1 MAYIELEDYNNI
13 GKDAL
18 DVVQQSNEQ
27 NRLLAEQ
34 YAMDFAAGYLRGR
47 YDLTKAFALTGDERN
62 MALVGCLTDI
72 SLYRMCLNLP
82 ARMGLE
88 KRKQQFDE
96 AVKWLQSVQN
106 SSIMLDLPLVTGP
119 NGEADYHNPIRTGE
133 GIKNEYFW

>member
-1 MAYIELEDYNNI
+1 MAYIEIEDYNNI

-18 DVVQQSNEQ
+18 DVVQQSDEK
-27 NRLLAEQ
+27 NRTLAEK

-47 YDLTKAFALTGDERN
+47 YDLEKTFSQSGEERN
-62 MALVGCLTDI
+62 MSLVGCLTDI

-88 KRKQQFDE
+88 KRKEQFNE

-106 SSIMLDLPLVTGP
+106 SSILLDLPLVEGP
-119 NGEADYHNPIRTGE
+119 DGEEDYNNPIRTGE
-133 GIKNEYFW
+133 GIRNNYDW

>member
-18 DVVQQSNEQ
+18 DVVQQSDEQ
-27 NRLLAEQ
+27 NRILAEK

-47 YDLTKAFALTGDERN
+47 YDLEKAFALTGDERN

-72 SLYRMCLNLP
+72 ALYRMCLNLP

-88 KRKQQFDE
+88 KRKEQFDE

-106 SSIMLDLPLVTGP
+106 SNILLDLPLVAGP
-119 NGEADYHNPIRTGE
+119 DGEEDYNNPIRTGM
-133 GIKNEYFW
+133 GIRNNYDW

>member
-1 MAYIELEDYNNI
+1 MAYIEIEDYNNI

-18 DVVQQSNEQ
+18 DVVQQSDEK
-27 NRLLAEQ
+27 NRTLAEK

-47 YDLTKAFALTGDERN
+47 YDLEKTFSQNGEERN

-88 KRKQQFDE
+88 KRKEQFNE

-106 SSIMLDLPLVTGP
+106 SSILLDLPLVEGP
-119 NGEADYHNPIRTGE
+119 DGEEDYNNPIRTGE
-133 GIKNEYFW
+133 GIRNNYDW

>member
-47 YDLTKAFALTGDERN
+47 YDLTKAFALTGNERN

-106 SSIMLDLPLVTGP
+106 SSIMLDLPEST
-119 NGEADYHNPIRTGE
+119 
-133 GIKNEYFW
+133 

>member
-1 MAYIELEDYNNI
+1 MAYIEIEDYNNI

-18 DVVQQSNEQ
+18 DVVQQSDEK
-27 NRLLAEQ
+27 NRTLAEK
-34 YAMDFAAGYLRGR
+34 YAMDFAAGYLRVR
-47 YDLTKAFALTGDERN
+47 YDLEKTFSQSGEERN

-88 KRKQQFDE
+88 KRKEQFNE

-106 SSIMLDLPLVTGP
+106 SSILLDLPLVEGP
-119 NGEADYHNPIRTGE
+119 DGEEDYNNPIRTGE
-133 GIKNEYFW
+133 GIRNNYDW

>member
-1 MAYIELEDYNNI
+1 MAYIEIEDYNNI

-18 DVVQQSNEQ
+18 DVVQQSDEQ
-27 NRLLAEQ
+27 NRILAEK

-47 YDLTKAFALTGDERN
+47 YDLAKAFSMTGDERN

-119 NGEADYHNPIRTGE
+119 NGQEDYHNPIRTGE

>member
-1 MAYIELEDYNNI
+1 MYIELQDYNNI

-18 DVVQQSNEQ
+18 EVVQQSDEQ
-27 NRLLAEQ
+27 NRILAEK

-47 YDLTKAFALTGDERN
+47 YDLEKSFSMIGTDRN

-72 SLYRMCLNLP
+72 ALYRMCLNLP

-119 NGEADYHNPIRTGE
+119 DGQEDYYNPIRTGE

>member
-1 MAYIELEDYNNI
+1 
-13 GKDAL
+13 
-18 DVVQQSNEQ
+18 
-27 NRLLAEQ
+27 
-34 YAMDFAAGYLRGR
+34 MDFASGYLRGR
-47 YDLTKAFALTGDERN
+47 YDLQKAFALTGDERN

-72 SLYRMCLNLP
+72 ALYRMCLNLP

-106 SSIMLDLPLVTGP
+106 SSIMLDLPVVTGP
-119 NGEADYHNPIRTGE
+119 NGQEDYHNPIRTGE

>member
-47 YDLTKAFALTGDERN
+47 YDLTKAFAMTGDERN

-88 KRKQQFDE
+88 KRKQLFDE

-133 GIKNEYFW
+133 GIKNVYFW